1 MLVFTF
7 RVPCCDVCYDFRI
20 IETMLGSSLLPV
32 VCRRAHVLFT
42 LFVYCLRIVV
52 SNTYCFVFLFCFL
65 CVVYPMLPVSLDC
78 FCYVF
83 FGLCTLYCQFL
94 WIVFV
99 LFFLVLCTLC
109 CQFLWIVFVLF
120 FFVLSTLC
128 CQFLWIVFVLFS
140 SSCVPYVA
148 SFS

>member
-7 RVPCCDVCYDFRI
+7 RVPCCDVRYDFRI

-65 CVVYPMLPVSLDC
+65 CVVYPILPVSMDCFCFVFPCFEHPMLPVSLDC
-78 FCYVF
+78 FCFVF
-83 FGLCTLYCQFL
+83 LRLVYPMLPVSLDCS
-94 WIVFV
+94 FV
-99 LFFLVLCTLC
+99 IANRYSLT
-109 CQFLWIVFVLF
+109 
-120 FFVLSTLC
+120 
-128 CQFLWIVFVLFS
+128 FS
-140 SSCVPYVA
+140 
-148 SFS
+148 